1 MLRLVTLDGEPV
13 VDGHL
18 DGLDMCDAAGVERVE
33 HVQVDSVQLGG
44 TGLDV
49 VALDVVVLDIERVEH
64 TAGIDGA
71 PRGLRLRRRPSGRG
85 PR

>member
-13 VDGHL
+13 VGGHL
-18 DGLDMCDAAGVERVE
+18 DGLDMCDAAGVE

-49 VALDVVVLDIERVEH
+49 VALDVVVLDIERAEH